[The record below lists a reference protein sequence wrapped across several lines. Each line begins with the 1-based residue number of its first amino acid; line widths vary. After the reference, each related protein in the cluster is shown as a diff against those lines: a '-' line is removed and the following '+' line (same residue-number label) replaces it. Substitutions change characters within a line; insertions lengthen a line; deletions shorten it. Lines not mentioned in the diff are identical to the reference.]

1 MLRFVPERP
10 PPDLAPPHPTARA
23 FAARL
28 FRWHAAARRPLV
40 IRDAATP
47 WEVLVAEVMSQQTGI
62 ERVGP
67 KWRQFV
73 DRWPTPEA
81 LARATTHELLT
92 AWAGLGYNRRALALR
107 EAARSIVREHGGGV
121 PRTVEGLLGL
131 PGIGPYSARA
141 VAALAFA
148 VPVAPL
154 DVNVRRVV
162 TRVLGGGVP
171 AVGLQ
176 EAADRLVSRGDPAR
190 WVHAVM
196 DLGVAVC
203 TRTAPDCPRCPLT
216 PVCQSRGA
224 VGDGPATPSQPRFPS
239 TRRWLRGRLLA
250 LAAERREGTWLAL
263 PERLGEHDAEAIRTA
278 ASALCREGF
287 IEVRDDHVRVVPDEG
302 RG

>member
-10 PPDLAPPHPTARA
+10 PPELAPPHPTAHT

-28 FRWHAAARRPLV
+28 FRWHATARRPLV

-47 WEVLVAEVMSQQTGI
+47 WEILIAEVMSQQTRI

-73 DRWPTPEA
+73 DRWPTPDG
-81 LARATTHELLT
+81 LGRASTHELLT

-107 EAARSIVREHGGGV
+107 EAARSIVRAHGGEV
-121 PRTVEGLLGL
+121 PGSVEGLLGL

-141 VAALAFA
+141 VAAVAFA

-162 TRVLGGGVP
+162 TRVLGPAVP
-171 AVGLQ
+171 AAGLQ
-176 EAADRLVSRGDPAR
+176 AAADRLVSRRDPAR

-196 DLGVAVC
+196 DLGAAMC
-203 TRTAPDCPRCPLT
+203 GRTAPDCPRCPLA
-216 PVCQSRGA
+216 PVCRSRGT
-224 VGDGPATPSQPRFPS
+224 VGDGPMMPSQPRFGS
-239 TRRWLRGRLLA
+239 TRRWLRGRLLT
-250 LAAERREGTWLAL
+250 LAAERVEGTWLAL

-287 IEVRDDHVRVVPDEG
+287 IEVRDDHVRLVPDGG